1 MNANTFQRPRLALVH
16 GPTPLVRKD
25 ALDTRLGVRL
35 WIKRDDATGGA
46 EAGNKVRKLEFLL
59 ADALEKKANVVL
71 TCGGLQSNHARATA
85 IACAE
90 LGLACVLFLRS
101 SEGKTDVDRAAPR
114 AGLPRAGNVL
124 LDRLVGAEVRLISP
138 ADYAQRAAVMESA
151 ALELAR
157 LGKRP
162 YVIPEGGSN
171 GLGSLGYVAAM
182 REVRAQLDF
191 GLGGGPA
198 TFDHVVHACGS
209 GGTAAGIA
217 LGAST
222 YRVATRVRAFAVCD
236 DAAYFDKVIG
246 RIIAESRAFEPSL
259 EGPAELVV
267 DDRFKG
273 PAYGVMSAEQKKLL
287 VEIARSS
294 GTLLDPVYTG
304 KAMFGLEQTILRGD
318 IARDAR
324 VLFVH
329 TGGLPG
335 LLAQGDDLAEHL

>member
-1 MNANTFQRPRLALVH
+1 MAHRLQHPRLALVH

-25 ALDTRLGVRL
+25 ALDARLGVRL

-59 ADALEKKANVVL
+59 GDALAKKANVVL

-90 LGLACVLFLRS
+90 LGLACVLFLRTRV
-101 SEGKTDVDRAAPR
+101 GKTDVDRAAAR
-114 AGLPRAGNVL
+114 ADLPRTGNVL
-124 LDRLVGAEVRLISP
+124 LDRLVGAEIRLISP
-138 ADYAQRAAVMESA
+138 ADYAQRAALMESA

-157 LGKRP
+157 VGKRP

-171 GLGSLGYVAAM
+171 GLGSLGYVEAM
-182 REVRAQLDF
+182 REVRAQLDL
-191 GLGGGPA
+191 GLGGGPGA
-198 TFDHVVHACGS
+198 FDHVVHACGS

-217 LGAST
+217 LGAAK
-222 YRVATRVRAFAVCD
+222 YRVAARVRAFAVCD
-236 DAAYFDKVIG
+236 DAAYFEKVIA
-246 RIIAESRAFEPSL
+246 RIIVESRSHEPSL
-259 EGPAELVV
+259 GDPAELVV
-267 DDRFKG
+267 DDRAKG

-294 GTLLDPVYTG
+294 GTLLEPVYTG
-304 KAMFGLEQTILRGD
+304 KAMFGLEQAILRGD

-324 VLFVH
+324 VLFMH

-335 LLAQGDDLAEHL
+335 LLAQGDDLAESL